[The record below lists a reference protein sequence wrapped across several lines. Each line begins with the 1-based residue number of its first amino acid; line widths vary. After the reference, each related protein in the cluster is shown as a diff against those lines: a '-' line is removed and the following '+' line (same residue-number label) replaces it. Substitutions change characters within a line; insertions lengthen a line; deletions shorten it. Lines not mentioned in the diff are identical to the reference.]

1 MADGLHLLP
10 RYRENVEAILRRQ
23 LPGVEVWA
31 YGSRVDGT
39 CYDGSDLDLALR
51 APGLAKTPYSQ
62 LRGLPYALRE
72 STIPI
77 IVDVRWATMPES
89 YQREIERLYVVLVP
103 GSESA
108 ANEPSQSPASPID
121 DGKL

>member
-10 RYRENVEAILRRQ
+10 RYCENAEAILRRQ

-31 YGSRVDGT
+31 YGSRVDGP

-108 ANEPSQSPASPID
+108 RQRAEPVSSKSNR
-121 DGKL
+121 